1 MRSWLASHRSLVATV
16 TSSTVVA
23 ALVATLAIVSTGYT
37 AQRMDLTDPSVW
49 VVGSQH
55 QAIGRANTQVFE
67 LDSVVEVDA
76 DDPRIVQSDGTVLL
90 VDEASATVRVVDP
103 ANAELGD
110 DIALP
115 PQRPALLLGGGR
127 VAIVAQN
134 TGEVWLTPLTELGAF
149 DASSPATLSLGA
161 GAVVAVSASG
171 ALFAYLPEVAQVWRV
186 EPGAVEV
193 DRRWDVAWGA
203 DADPGATAQLTTVGE
218 RWAVYDTTTRE
229 LATEAGVRS
238 LAGMLEGAGARLQA
252 SGPESA
258 RVLVADSQG
267 LVAADM
273 SAGEPRTLVA
283 DAAGVA
289 AQPIV
294 VDGCRYAAWSSG
306 LAWRGCGAEEDA
318 RLTLAQM
325 GGTPALRF
333 AASGAHV
340 VLNDAASGSSWAVQ
354 RSGELID
361 NWDALI
367 VDDEQQA
374 EQPEADEQMP
384 PQLEELQKPPVA
396 VDDTFGARPG
406 RATVLPVLLND
417 YDPNGDLLVV
427 TQVDPIDEAV
437 GRLDLVS
444 RNQQVQ
450 VTLADTAS
458 GVVRFG
464 YTISDGRGGTAS
476 AVVTLEVRQ
485 PHENSPPRQVR
496 TSTATVGQGDRVTTQ
511 VSGDWVDP
519 DGDAIYLTGAA
530 IAAPDQAAFKP
541 DGVVV
546 FTDGG
551 EGTGVK
557 TVAVTMSD
565 GRDASNG
572 TLQVTVEP
580 RGEVPIIVEPWV
592 ALASAGEEITL
603 RPLFH
608 VRGGNGPIRLGGVP
622 PKAGTTIVASF
633 EAGTFTFVTAQVGT
647 HYVEF
652 TVTDGT
658 QTATGSVRIDVTAPA
673 DASTRPITVPQT
685 MFMTALSSQ
694 TVDPTA
700 SDIDPAGGVLVVT
713 GVMNI
718 PAGSGIQAEV
728 LDQRRVRV
736 TLTHPLDEP
745 VAFGYRI
752 SNGLAEAVGTI
763 TVVEI
768 ATPVR
773 LQPPIATDDQVTVR
787 VGDAIDIPVLD
798 NDEQPD
804 GAEITLDPELAQAL
818 PDGGGLL
825 FVSGERLRYLAP
837 ETAGNYTAIYTIS
850 GTDGQQAQARV
861 VISVRERNAATN
873 NPPVPRPVTARV
885 LAGQTVQID
894 IPLSGVDP
902 DGDAVQLI
910 GQSTNP
916 EKGNVLE
923 VTGGTI
929 VYRAG
934 DYSSGTDTFQYTL
947 VDGLGARATGTVR
960 VGISPALEGAR
971 NPVAN
976 PDSALVRPGRTV
988 SVRALLNDSDP
999 DGSPLRVRQV
1009 EPVLAGVEAEIV
1021 DEEIVR
1027 ITPPDAPGDYS
1038 VIYTIENTTGGT
1050 SSNFIRVTVD
1060 PLAPLSRPSARDTVL
1075 SVTDVLDRTTV
1086 DVAVLERV
1094 FFADGEVSELGVQ
1107 LVPGYGDS
1115 AEVLPNKRIRVSIGD
1130 RSQIIPFA
1138 VAHPESPALRAYA
1151 FIRVPGYDDAL
1162 PQINTQ
1168 APPLVVKS
1176 ESALRIELSQYVVAL
1191 GGSRVRITDSSTVRA
1206 THASGAPLVV
1216 DEDTLQYT
1224 SADRYWGPA
1233 SITFEVTDGGS
1244 ALDPDGRVATLSLP
1258 ITVEPRDNQP
1268 PVFTGGVVDFEPGQE
1283 KELDLVKLT
1292 KYPYDDDIDELA
1304 YTVLDPVPVGFSFR
1318 LNGQRLLLTA
1328 DSSAVKG
1335 STTSITLAVRDA
1347 LEEGQTGRVQ
1357 LRVVPSTRPLARP
1370 VADSAIAKRGET
1382 TNVDVLANDA
1392 ATNPFPGVPLRVVA
1406 IRGLDGGSLPPGVVI
1421 TPNADRSR
1429 LAVTVADAAPPGDV
1443 TLQYQVVDATGD
1455 ADRMVWGTVTISVQ
1469 DVPDPVTALRVT
1481 EFGDRMLRLGWS
1493 PGQFNNAPITEYR
1506 VTLSSATGGGT
1517 LSTTSCTTT
1526 VGCTVSTPGNGPD
1539 HAVRLSVVAVNAIGE
1554 SDAAQL
1560 PGTIWSDV
1568 IPPAPTGV
1576 TATPLDRGL
1585 RVVWH
1590 KPATT
1595 SGTPIDG
1602 YVVTVAGH
1610 SVTVSVPAGDAVG
1623 TEYARQVT
1631 SASIANGTAVAYS
1644 VSARNRAPNSLA
1656 SWNEAGGSATPAGPP
1671 IATASPTASAST
1683 TDGTTA
1689 NVGWAGAFSANGK
1702 AIVDYFIV
1710 RHDGT
1715 APTCSVTGVEAGAP
1729 VLSPPAGPHVQS
1741 LPGSA
1746 TSASFT
1752 GLSPNM
1758 SYHFTVYA
1766 HNGQGCTASATVTAT
1781 PRAAPGTV
1789 TAIDATG
1796 PIASG
1801 TGTWDFRLNGLAIA
1815 SGSAD
1820 VDGFQ
1825 YRLAGGTTS
1834 ASEYS
1839 GTPGVG
1845 FLAAGGTQYGNEVT
1859 VQVKA
1864 CKQHPEVRLCSLE
1877 WSAPFPLGRP
1887 VSIQLGGLQ
1896 AVQTVAPDPG
1906 VTPGEGYWVWTGAP
1920 AEHGGGASG
1929 YDSVAISCGG
1939 GDDPATPTQCEVTGG
1954 GPLGDAYPELTVTV
1968 TANGGVYA
1976 RTYMWVDTPH

>member
-1 MRSWLASHRSLVATV
+1 MRSWIASRRSLVATV

-37 AQRMDLTDPSVW
+37 AQRMDLSDPSVW
-49 VVGSQH
+49 VVGAEH

-67 LDSVVEVDA
+67 LDSVVEVEA
-76 DDPRIVQSDGTVLL
+76 DSPRIVQSGGVVLL
-90 VDEASATVRVVDP
+90 VDEANSTVRRLDP
-103 ANAELGD
+103 ATAVLGED
-110 DIALP
+110 VALP
-115 PQRPALLLGGGR
+115 PQQPALLLAGAR

-134 TGEVWLTPLTELGAF
+134 TGEVWLTPLAELGSF
-149 DASSPATLSLGA
+149 DAAAPATLSLGA
-161 GAVVAVSASG
+161 DAVVTVTASG
-171 ALFAYLPEVAQVWRV
+171 ALLAYLPAVAQLWRV
-186 EPGAVEV
+186 EPDAVEV
-193 DRRWDVAWGA
+193 GTRWDVEWSTQAEPG
-203 DADPGATAQLTTVGE
+203 DAFQLTAVGE
-218 RWAVYDTTTRE
+218 RWVVLDATTRE

-238 LAGMLEGAGARLQA
+238 LAGELVGT
-252 SGPESA
+252 GPRVQLPGPDAE
-258 RVLVADSQG
+258 RVLVADSLG
-267 LVAADM
+267 LVAAGL
-273 SAGEPRTLVA
+273 SGGEPRTLVD

-289 AQPIV
+289 AAPV
-294 VDGCRYAAWSSG
+294 VVNGCAFAAWSSG
-306 LAWRGCGAEEDA
+306 LAWRGCGGEEVRLALA
-318 RLTLAQM
+318 RMPGA
-325 GGTPALRF
+325 PALGF
-333 AASGAHV
+333 ATSGTHV
-340 VLNDAASGSSWAVQ
+340 VLSDSVSGSSWAVQ
-354 RSGELID
+354 AAGELID

-367 VDDEQQA
+367 VDEEQQT
-374 EQPEADEQMP
+374 EQPDANEETP
-384 PQLEELQKPPVA
+384 PELEELQKPPVA

-417 YDPNGDLLVV
+417 FDPNGDLLVV
-427 TQVDPIDEAV
+427 TQVDAIDEAI

-450 VTLADTAS
+450 LTLADTAS

-476 AVVTLEVRQ
+476 AVVTVEVRS
-485 PHENSPPRQVR
+485 PEENSPPRQVR
-496 TSTATVGQGDRVTTQ
+496 TSTATVGQGNRVTTQ
-511 VSGDWVDP
+511 VSGDWIDP
-519 DGDAIYLTGAA
+519 DGDAIYLTAA
-530 IAAPDQAAFKP
+530 ATAAPDQAAFKP

-551 EGTGVK
+551 ETTGVK

-565 GRDASNG
+565 GRDATNG
-572 TLQVTVEP
+572 TLQVTVQP
-580 RGEVPIIVEPWV
+580 RGEVPILVEPWV

-603 RPLFH
+603 RPLLH
-608 VRGGNGPIRLGGVP
+608 VRGGNAPIRLGGVP

-633 EAGTFTFVTAQVGT
+633 EAGTFTFLSEQVGT

-658 QTATGSVRIDVTAPA
+658 QTATGAVRIDVTAPA
-673 DASTRPITVPQT
+673 DAATRPITVPQT

-736 TLTHPLDEP
+736 TLTQPLDEP
-745 VAFGYRI
+745 VAFAYRI

-804 GAEITLDPELAQAL
+804 GAEITLDPELAQDL
-818 PDGGGLL
+818 PEDGGLL
-825 FVSGERLRYLAP
+825 FAAGDRLRYLAP
-837 ETAGNYTAIYTIS
+837 ETAGNYTAIYTIFGS
-850 GTDGQQAQARV
+850 DGQRAQARV

-885 LAGQTVQID
+885 LAGQTVRID
-894 IPLSGVDP
+894 VPLSGVDP

-910 GQSTNP
+910 GQSSNP

-923 VTGGTI
+923 VTGSTI

-934 DYSSGTDTFQYTL
+934 DYSSGTDSFQYTL
-947 VDGLGARATGTVR
+947 VDGLGARAVGTIR

-976 PDSALVRPGRTV
+976 LDTALVRPGRTV

-999 DGSPLRVRQV
+999 DGAPLRIRQV
-1009 EPVLAGVEAEIV
+1009 EPVLPGVTAEIV
-1021 DEEIVR
+1021 DDEVVR
-1027 ITPPDAPGDYS
+1027 ITPPEEPGDYS

-1060 PLAPLSRPSARDTVL
+1060 PQAPLSRPSARDSIL

-1094 FFADGEVSELGVQ
+1094 FFADGEVGELGVQ

-1115 AEVLPNKRIRVSIGD
+1115 AEVLPNKRIRVTIGD
-1130 RSQIIPFA
+1130 RSQIIPFS
-1138 VAHPESPALRAYA
+1138 VAHPENAGLRAYA

-1162 PQINTQ
+1162 PQINTK
-1168 APPLVVKS
+1168 APPLKVKS
-1176 ESALRIELSQYVVAL
+1176 ESTLRIELSQYVVAL

-1206 THASGAPLVV
+1206 THADGSPLVV

-1233 SITFEVTDGGS
+1233 SITFEVTDGAT

-1258 ITVEPRDNQP
+1258 IEVEPRDNQP
-1268 PVFTGGVVDFEPGQE
+1268 PVFTGGLVDFEPGQE

-1292 KYPYDDDIDELA
+1292 KYPYDDDIDELE
-1304 YTVLDPVPVGFSFR
+1304 YTVLEPAPNGFSVR

-1328 DSSAVKG
+1328 DASAVKG
-1335 STTSITLAVRDA
+1335 TTTSVTLAVRDA
-1347 LEEGQTGRVQ
+1347 LNEGQTGRVQ

-1382 TNVDVLANDA
+1382 TSIDVLANDA
-1392 ATNPFPGVPLRVVA
+1392 ATNPFPSVPLRVVA
-1406 IRGLDGGSLPPGVVI
+1406 IRGLDGVGLPPGVVI
-1421 TPNADRSR
+1421 TPNAERSR
-1429 LAVTVADAAPPGDV
+1429 LAVAVSANAPPGDV
-1443 TLQYQVVDATGD
+1443 TLQYQVADATGD
-1455 ADRMVWGTVTISVQ
+1455 VDRMVWGTVTVSVQ

-1481 EFGDRMLRLGWS
+1481 EFGDRILRLGWS

-1506 VTLSSATGGGT
+1506 VTLADAAGGGI
-1517 LSTTSCTTT
+1517 LSTTSCTIT
-1526 VGCTVSTPGNGPD
+1526 VGCAVTTPGNGPD
-1539 HAVRLSVVAVNAIGE
+1539 HAVRISVVAVNAIGE
-1554 SDAAQL
+1554 SAAVQL

-1585 RVVWH
+1585 RVVWR

-1595 SGTPIDG
+1595 AGSPIDS
-1602 YVVTVAGH
+1602 YVVTVAGQTAT
-1610 SVTVSVPAGDAVG
+1610 VTVPADDPVG
-1623 TEYARQVT
+1623 TSYTRSIT
-1631 SASIANGTAVAYS
+1631 GASIVNGTAVTFS

-1671 IATASPTASAST
+1671 IVTASPTASAST

-1689 NVGWAGAFSANGK
+1689 SVGWAGAFSANGK
-1702 AIVDYFIV
+1702 AILDYFVV
-1710 RHDGT
+1710 RHDGA
-1715 APTCSVTGVEAGAP
+1715 APACTVTGVDAGAP
-1729 VLSPPAGPHVQS
+1729 VLSPPTGTEVHT
-1741 LPGSA
+1741 LPGTA
-1746 TSASFT
+1746 TTTSFA
-1752 GLSPNM
+1752 GLSPNT
-1758 SYHFTVYA
+1758 SYHFTVYS

-1789 TAIDATG
+1789 TSIETTGAI
-1796 PIASG
+1796 PSG
-1801 TGTWDFRLNGLAIA
+1801 TGTWDFQLSSLTIA

-1834 ASEYS
+1834 GAEYS
-1839 GTPGVG
+1839 GQPGVG
-1845 FLAAGGTQYGNEVT
+1845 FLTADGTQYGQAVT

-1877 WSAPFPLGRP
+1877 WSTPFALGRP
-1887 VSIQLGGLQ
+1887 VSIQLSGLQ
-1896 AVQTVAPDPG
+1896 AIETLAPDPG
-1906 VTPGEGYWVWTGAP
+1906 VTPGEGLWSWTGEPVA
-1920 AEHGGGASG
+1920 HGGGSAG
-1929 YDSVAISCGG
+1929 YDGVEIACGAG
-1939 GDDPATPTQCEVTGG
+1939 AVPAGSLQCAVVGG
-1954 GPLGDAYPELTVTV
+1954 GPLGDAYPSLTVTV
-1968 TANGGVYA
+1968 TANGEVYA
-1976 RTYMWVDTPH
+1976 RTYNWAETPH